1 MGLCKWYELEK
12 IHQVHADNLLNSQ
25 QVSATVMIFRGW
37 EPHCPLTGN
46 VYPSL
51 HFPSQPPAQARLPSD
66 LSSPAGASTWGGIYI
81 PGILCAFGGPCR
93 SHVGEGGG
101 SRRRAGPLATSAAPV
116 GNERPLPTFLHE
128 EAQCCM
134 NLQVLALTHGER
146 RWWYSSKLPH
156 LSSGCTH
163 ATVSSSQLEDSNA
176 WKGPWHVVDLS
187 VSCCWSLQMRKLRLR
202 EGSEQGPIVTVRC
215 RAGRRTQ
222 VRLIVETWPPWRTHW
237 DVWVERA
244 AS

>member
-1 MGLCKWYELEK
+1 MSTPASISLRSLQHRRVCPVTSP
-12 IHQVHADNLLNSQ
+12 HLLGPAPGEAFTFLAFF
-25 QVSATVMIFRGW
+25 V
-37 EPHCPLTGN
+37 PLG
-46 VYPSL
+46 
-51 HFPSQPPAQARLPSD
+51 A
-66 LSSPAGASTWGGIYI
+66 PAGAT
-81 PGILCAFGGPCR
+81 C
-93 SHVGEGGG
+93 EGGG